1 METIRLRRRVRH
13 SAGKM
18 LELVADIERYPE
30 FVPLCESHR
39 IISRSKRG
47 LSEILITEMT
57 IDYGILKEIIR
68 VRDTIDRENGRIM
81 LDGLGGP
88 LRRLQGS
95 WTFASRKDGTC
106 DVALDLTYEF
116 ANPLLGLILS
126 RVLRAALNR
135 FLAAFEQ
142 HADLVYACP
151 PRRYPVREQA
161 LRP

>member
-1 METIRLRRRVRH
+1 MDTIRLRRCVRH
-13 SAGKM
+13 SASEM

-57 IDYGILKEIIR
+57 IDYGILKETIR

-95 WTFASRKDGTC
+95 WTFASCKDGTC
-106 DVALDLTYEF
+106 DVALDLSYEF
-116 ANPLLGLILS
+116 ASPVLGLVLS
-126 RVLRAALNR
+126 GLLRAALNR
-135 FLAAFEQ
+135 FLAAFEER
-142 HADLVYACP
+142 ADLVYARP
-151 PRRYPVREQA
+151 TRQYPVNEQA
-161 LRP
+161 LGA